1 MSAPRLGDYVQEQDR
16 LSNRA
21 LFGYGISAA
30 PVIYAYV
37 LILIMY
43 MKFASVQL
51 GISTAVIG
59 TIFLAAKVWDAVT
72 DPMVGFLSDR
82 TKSRFGRRRP
92 WILASAPLL
101 ALFSIMAWAPPEG
114 LGDTQLIVWIT
125 VSIFGFYTAY
135 TLFEVPHMSLG
146 AEISIKATERN
157 RVFGFRQA
165 LKVLG
170 MGVAFIVGSAVI
182 ESGVGPTRTMA
193 YILGAM
199 TLLLIFGG
207 VSMLPAERAE
217 YQGRGPANPIEA
229 VRDVFSNPHARL
241 LLLVVFIDAIGVGGI
256 GALTPFV
263 VDYVV
268 GEPQMIPA
276 LLGANMGASLLS
288 IPVWIRLSRHFE
300 KRRLMLYSMI
310 GSAVGYGLIFF
321 VGEGD
326 WHIVLVSSLI
336 AGFSGGCPNSLGYTL
351 KSEIID
357 FDEHRTGQ
365 RKEGAYFAGWAFM
378 SKLAAG
384 IMIGIVGWALAIAG
398 FDGQA
403 EEQTELV
410 KTTMLVLMGSLP
422 LVCYLFG
429 AVFFSKFS
437 LSEADH
443 AVIRLE
449 LDARA
454 AETASS

>member
-1 MSAPRLGDYVQEQDR
+1 MQQQDR
-16 LSNRA
+16 LSNGA
-21 LFGYGISAA
+21 LFGYGLSAA

-43 MKFASVQL
+43 MKYASVEL
-51 GISTAVIG
+51 GVSTAVIG
-59 TIFLAAKVWDAVT
+59 TVFLAAKVWDAVT

-82 TKSRFGRRRP
+82 TVSRFGRRRP

-101 ALFSIMAWAPPEG
+101 AIFSIMAWAPPESLEG
-114 LGDTQLIVWIT
+114 TALTAWIT
-125 VSIFGFYTAY
+125 VAVFGFYTAY

-146 AEISIKATERN
+146 AEVSIEANERN
-157 RVFGFRQA
+157 RIFGVRQA

-170 MGVAFIVGSAVI
+170 MFVAFLIGSTVVGMGI
-182 ESGVGPTRTMA
+182 GPTRTMA
-193 YILGAM
+193 YVLGAV

-207 VSMLPAERAE
+207 VSLLPAERSE
-217 YQGRGPANPIEA
+217 FQGRGPANPFTA

-241 LLLVVFIDAIGVGGI
+241 LLFVVFIDAIGVGGI

-268 GEPQMIPA
+268 GEPDMIPG
-276 LLGANMGASLLS
+276 LLGSNMGATLLS
-288 IPVWIRLSRHFE
+288 LPIWIRLSRRFE

-310 GSAVGYGLIFF
+310 GSGVGYGIIFF
-321 VGEGD
+321 VGQGD
-326 WHIVLVSSLI
+326 WHIVLISSLI
-336 AGFSGGCPNSLGYTL
+336 AGFSSGCPNTLGYTL

-357 FDEHRTGQ
+357 FDEHKTGE

-398 FDGQA
+398 FDGQSDQ
-403 EEQTELV
+403 QTEVV
-410 KTTMLVLMGSLP
+410 KSTMIVLMGGLP
-422 LVCYLFG
+422 FVCYLFG
-429 AVFFSKFS
+429 AVFFTRFS

-443 AVIRLE
+443 AVIRRE

-454 AETASS
+454 AESSASRSEA

>member
-1 MSAPRLGDYVQEQDR
+1 MQEQDR

-101 ALFSIMAWAPPEG
+101 ALFSIMAWAPPESLEG
-114 LGDTQLIVWIT
+114 TQLIVWIT

-300 KRRLMLYSMI
+300 KRRLLLYSML
-310 GSAVGYGLIFF
+310 GRAVGYGLIFF

-336 AGFSGGCPNSLGYTL
+336 AGCSGGCPNSLGYTL

-357 FDEHRTGQ
+357 FDD
-365 RKEGAYFAGWAFM
+365 
-378 SKLAAG
+378 G
-384 IMIGIVGWALAIAG
+384 IKKADAIMMLRVQNERHQTSFQSENYNEKFG
-398 FDGQA
+398 LNTKRLKMLS
-403 EEQTELV
+403 EEQLIFHPGPFNEGVEITRDVVNDKRSQIWKQVENGVFLRMAV
-410 KTTMLVLMGSLP
+410 LANMLGGKL
-422 LVCYLFG
+422 
-429 AVFFSKFS
+429 
-437 LSEADH
+437 EA
-443 AVIRLE
+443 
-449 LDARA
+449 
-454 AETASS
+454 